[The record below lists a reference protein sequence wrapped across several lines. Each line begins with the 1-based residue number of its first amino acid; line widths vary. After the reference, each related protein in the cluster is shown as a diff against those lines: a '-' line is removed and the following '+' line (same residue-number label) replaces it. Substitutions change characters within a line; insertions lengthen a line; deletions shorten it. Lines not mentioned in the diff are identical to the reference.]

1 MAEMI
6 RIYEST
12 SSQLKYRYQKEMG
25 SVLFSLIR
33 NNRIADFLLS
43 QNVVE
48 RFMNTK
54 TEVYQ

>member
-1 MAEMI
+1 MI